1 MLKKKKLYILNNSS
15 LSFLYQDEKF
25 LIMRKVK

>member
-15 LSFLYQDEKF
+15 LSFLLQDEKF